1 MRVTMEHL
9 QKTSS
14 TLLLW
19 GNANG
24 LQRWVFSFERQNF
37 LDEMMRLNG
46 RGSEGVTC
54 SCGGVLPEFRCCDC
68 HGTQMFCCEC
78 TLQKHMYHPLH
89 RIEMWNG
96 SFFQRITLKKLGV
109 RIQLGHNPGER
120 CYNPRPS
127 AGDDF
132 VVIGL
137 DGVHEVALDFCGC
150 ASAQVRYT
158 QLLRMRWYPAT
169 VSEPRTAATFAVL
182 QHFHILSFE
191 SKVSAYEF
199 YHSLARRTDNS
210 GLIGIKDQY
219 SAFMRMVHQ
228 WRNLKQLGR
237 GGRGHDPAGV
247 DATAKG
253 ELAVLCPACPQ
264 PGKNLPPD
272 WEQEPLSIKWKY
284 ALFVAI
290 DANFRLKRKA
300 VSSDTADPSLNAGWA
315 YFMQEHRYK
324 SYIAD
329 RATEKQEVIN
339 MADIKSSRGLAAT
352 GVGTIDCARHDMK
365 LPNGV
370 GDLQKGERYIN
381 MDYIVCSA
389 LFIFAM
395 SMINISYD
403 IACQWHKRLWTRM
416 ETMPERLCPPQE
428 SSLIQFFVPKFHI
441 QAHVDKCRTNFSFN
455 WSRYVGRT
463 DGEAPERG
471 WSNINQV
478 ASSTKEMGPGTRRD
492 TLDDHFG
499 DWNWKKITALDLGR
513 TLHKKIV
520 KAVKWAKE
528 HSEALAELET
538 TIHPTLITQW
548 KAEIESWEE
557 DSSSPNPFESRC
569 RESFLAGLVE
579 TAAVR
584 LQLIKLENQE
594 LQAGINVSL
603 HTDISPSGLIT
614 SGMDLED
621 QQARLRSSLADVSLH
636 DTDKQ
641 KATIQT
647 QITSLQ
653 RRLDAWARIQELY
666 MPVVCQL
673 RHRSSEASR
682 KSQELKPEDFN
693 LWLPSHLPANTP
705 VDQKLAGHEWELRY
719 AQALDALNEVRSHL
733 RLRSHMYMYKDKN
746 VRGQVGSTRAKRIID
761 AVESRKQ
768 AILKYKRARN
778 TLLSLGHRLEKCGWE
793 ATIRPLLDSDV
804 KPMGDME
811 QQGRGTISWIWLD
824 SRADN
829 SCTENE
835 RMQDCVRLEWCK
847 ARARAHRWSEEVE
860 LLLEEMRRVLVF
872 LKWQGAW
879 WKERTA
885 LRTLDSAPAQEGLTA
900 YACRQSAL
908 RESLIAEFQ
917 WLWCDVPALV
927 SGSVIIPESGEID
940 APTIDAPPQL

>member
-1 MRVTMEHL
+1 MC
-9 QKTSS
+9 
-14 TLLLW
+14 
-19 GNANG
+19 
-24 LQRWVFSFERQNF
+24 
-37 LDEMMRLNG
+37 LNG

-68 HGTQMFCCEC
+68 HGTQMFCHEC
-78 TLQKHMYHPLH
+78 TLQKHMHHLLH
-89 RIEMWNG
+89 RIEMWNR
-96 SFFQRITLKKLGV
+96 SFFQCITLKKLGV

-120 CYNPRPS
+120 CRNPHPS
-127 AGDDF
+127 AGDNF

-137 DGVHEVALDFCGC
+137 DGVHEVVLDFCGC
-150 ASAQVRYT
+150 TSAQVRYT
-158 QLLRMRWYPAT
+158 QLLRMQWYPAT
-169 VSEPRTAATFAVL
+169 VSEPQTAATFVVL

-199 YHSLARRTDNS
+199 YHSLARRCRSSLPDR
-210 GLIGIKDQY
+210 Y

-237 GGRGHDPAGV
+237 GGRAHDPAGV
-247 DATAKG
+247 NAAAEG
-253 ELAVLCPACPQ
+253 ELAVLCPACLQ

-272 WEQEPLSIKWKY
+272 WEQEPLSINRWKY
-284 ALFVAI
+284 TLFIAI
-290 DANFRLKRKA
+290 NANFRLKRKA
-300 VSSDTADPSLNAGWA
+300 VSSDTADPSLNAAWV

-329 RATEKQEVIN
+329 RATKKQEQSTCISHNVVN
-339 MADIKSSRGLAAT
+339 MADIKSSHGLAAT
-352 GVGTIDCARHDMK
+352 DVRMIDCTRHDMK

-395 SMINISYD
+395 SIINISYD
-403 IACQWHKRLWTRM
+403 IACQWHKKLWTQM
-416 ETMPERLCPPQE
+416 EMMPERLCPPCE
-428 SSLIQFFVPKFHI
+428 SSLIRFFVPKFHI
-441 QAHVDKCRTNFSFN
+441 QVHVDKCWTNFSFN
-455 WSRYVGRT
+455 WLRYVGQT

-471 WSNINQV
+471 WSNINRV
-478 ASSTKEMGPGTRRD
+478 ASSTKEMGPGTCRD

-499 DWNWKKITALDLGR
+499 DWNWKKITALGQ

-520 KAVKWAKE
+520 EAVKWAKE
-528 HSEALAELET
+528 HSEALAELEM
-538 TIHPTLITQW
+538 TIHPTLINQW

-557 DSSSPNPFESRC
+557 DNSSLNPFESR
-569 RESFLAGLVE
+569 FNPV
-579 TAAVR
+579 TQAAVQ
-584 LQLIKLENQE
+584 LQLIELETQE

-603 HTDISPSGLIT
+603 HTNISPSGLIT

-621 QQARLRSSLADVSLH
+621 QHLADVSLH

-647 QITSLQ
+647 QVTSLQ
-653 RRLDAWARIQELY
+653 QCLDAWAHIQELY

-673 RHRSSEASR
+673 RHQSSEASR

-705 VDQKLAGHEWELRY
+705 VDHKLAGHKWELCY
-719 AQALDALNEVRSHL
+719 AQALNALNEVCGHL

-746 VRGQVGSTRAKRIID
+746 VCGQVGSTCAKRIID

-768 AILKYKRARN
+768 ASVLKYKRARN
-778 TLLSLGHRLEKCGWE
+778 ALLCLGCRLEKCGWE
-793 ATIRPLLDSDV
+793 ATIHPLLDSDV
-804 KPMGDME
+804 KPLGNME
-811 QQGRGTISWIWLD
+811 QQGRGAISWIWLE
-824 SRADN
+824 SHADN

-835 RMQDCVRLEWCK
+835 HMQDCVQLEWCK
-847 ARARAHRWSEEVE
+847 ARACAHRWSEEVE

-885 LRTLDSAPAQEGLTA
+885 LRMLDSAPAQEGLTA
-900 YACRQSAL
+900 YACRQSTL
-908 RESLIAEFQ
+908 HESLVAEFQ

-940 APTIDAPPQL
+940 TPTIDAPPQL